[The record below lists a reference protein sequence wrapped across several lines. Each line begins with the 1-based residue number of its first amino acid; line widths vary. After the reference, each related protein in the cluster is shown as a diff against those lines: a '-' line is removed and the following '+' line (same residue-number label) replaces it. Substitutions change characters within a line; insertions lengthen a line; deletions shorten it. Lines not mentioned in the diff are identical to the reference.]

1 MKPSPRSLA
10 GDVLSVLGIGEYGKV
25 AEPIPPAS
33 VVKGI
38 A

>member
-10 GDVLSVLGIGEYGKV
+10 GDVLSVLGIDEYGKS

-33 VVKGI
+33 DVTGI